1 MTELDPR
8 QVETPCYVCD
18 LGVLRQNLEQLEDVQ
33 RRSGASILLALKGFA
48 MWSTFGLV
56 GRYLTGASASSLFEA
71 RLAHEHLG
79 GELHVCAPA
88 YSVSDL
94 EELLQLA
101 DHIVF
106 NSPGQWQRFRSRVE
120 AAPRKIHAGLRVNPE
135 HSEVEVAL
143 YDPCARHSRLG
154 TVSSELSL
162 DALDGLDGL
171 HLHTLCEKNVD
182 ALERT
187 LDIFVQRFG
196 THLPAMRWVNL
207 GGGHHIT
214 RPDYGRDRLVD
225 VLRRFA
231 DRHGVHVILEPG
243 EAIALNA
250 GVLVASVLDITRNE
264 IPIAILDTS
273 ATAHMPDV
281 IEMPYR
287 PRVRRAGDPGV
298 FAHCYRLGGL
308 TCLAG
313 DVIGDYSF
321 PEPLMVGD
329 RIVFEDMAHY
339 TMVKNTMFNGVRLP
353 SIATFDPARAILQT
367 ARRFGYEDYRGRL
380 S

>member
-1 MTELDPR
+1 MRAFDPW

-18 LGVLRQNLEQLEDVQ
+18 LGVLRQNLEQLENVQ
-33 RRSGASILLALKGFA
+33 RRSGATILLALKGFA
-48 MWSTFGLV
+48 MWSTFDLV
-56 GRYLTGASASSLFEA
+56 GSYLRGASASSLFEA
-71 RLAHEHLG
+71 RLAHDHLG
-79 GELHVCAPA
+79 GELHVYAPA
-88 YSVSDL
+88 YSKVDF
-94 EELLQLA
+94 EQLLLIA

-106 NSPGQWQRFRSRVE
+106 NSPGQWRRFRPFLDAS
-120 AAPRKIHAGLRVNPE
+120 PREIHAGLRVNPE

-154 TVSSELSL
+154 TVSSELSEA
-162 DALDGLDGL
+162 DLDGLDGL

-187 LDIFVQRFG
+187 LEAFERRFG
-196 THLPAMRWVNL
+196 AYLPRMRWVNL

-214 RPDYGRDRLVD
+214 RPDYGRDRLVE
-225 VLRRFA
+225 VVQRFA
-231 DRHGVHVILEPG
+231 DRHSVEVILEPG

-250 GVLVASVLDITRNE
+250 GVLVASVLDIIKNE

-287 PRVRRAGDPGV
+287 PRVRHAGEPGA

-321 PEPLMVGD
+321 ERPLNIGD

-353 SIATFDPARAILQT
+353 SIATFDPDRETLRT
-367 ARRFGYEDYRGRL
+367 VRRFGYEDYRGRL